1 MRRIVPRLQHGVRV
15 QETAEQL
22 DDLGFQV
29 LLQVG
34 LYHTG
39 NNLGLF
45 LKGIGGVCMNAK
57 EVWQCD

>member
-1 MRRIVPRLQHGVRV
+1 MV

-22 DDLGFQV
+22 DDLGLQV
-29 LLQVG
+29 LLQVR
-34 LYHTG
+34 LYHTS

-45 LKGIGGVCMNAK
+45 LKGIGGVCMSAK